1 MTMTAVD
8 TTYVSSMLVKTRKL
22 QLICCDYI
30 IAKYVL
36 ANLHMSSSECVSSSD
51 NVTAGYAGIG
61 RYGSVMSLIDVDM
74 PSCRRLSPG
83 QPGPGHTRITS
94 CRKRRKALLVQVL
107 VEPVSVTR
115 PENVLIKHSRNI
127 KFRLTT
133 VKCIGDDTTAAIARV
148 PNLLLRKTIKH
159 DMLDHIHLF
168 SFT

>member
-1 MTMTAVD
+1 VLQGAAGVTWRCYQFFLGRGVDDHNAVFGVRVRWRMTMTAVD

-51 NVTAGYAGIG
+51 NVTAGDAGIG

-94 CRKRRKALLVQVL
+94 CRKRRKAKPTWSHFLSRSLLNRYL
-107 VEPVSVTR
+107 
-115 PENVLIKHSRNI
+115 
-127 KFRLTT
+127 
-133 VKCIGDDTTAAIARV
+133 
-148 PNLLLRKTIKH
+148 
-159 DMLDHIHLF
+159 
-168 SFT
+168 